1 MGASRKPDPIS
12 IPPLD
17 DRDHRRRSGHNA
29 PTSSPPLSATDV
41 DRYARLAVRAAS
53 DALEVL
59 KPGKDSH
66 YTRLQNQCDA
76 FAALCANHL
85 RLLIGIS
92 PDAPL
97 E

>member
-1 MGASRKPDPIS
+1 MSKMKIS
-12 IPPLD
+12 N
-17 DRDHRRRSGHNA
+17 RDQLINLHEKLVA
-29 PTSSPPLSATDV
+29 
-41 DRYARLAVRAAS
+41 ARLAVRAAS

-76 FAALCANHL
+76 FAALCANYL

>member
-1 MGASRKPDPIS
+1 MSKMKIS
-12 IPPLD
+12 N
-17 DRDHRRRSGHNA
+17 RDQLINLHEKLTA
-29 PTSSPPLSATDV
+29 
-41 DRYARLAVRAAS
+41 ARLAVRAAS